1 MSFPTR
7 RSTAT
12 TETLGFKTTPFV
24 FRKMIAWRLLLRTQK
39 MLFYCLTFNYLCT
52 TLHYFKTQLSDYFKP
67 FSYNLRP
74 TLKVSYLALIQ
85 ELWIFSLVFLPKR
98 LHVVIVR
105 WNHSYFLAVVAQA
118 TGKHSFFQIS
128 LGFCAKMPFFLHNDL
143 LLSGQVVAHLIQRSH
158 TTQKHSNCQLC
169 TTHYAN
175 LKEQRQLWEF
185 DRIWLHF
192 FLPSHLE

>member
-1 MSFPTR
+1 
-7 RSTAT
+7 
-12 TETLGFKTTPFV
+12 
-24 FRKMIAWRLLLRTQK
+24 MIAWRLLLPTQK
-39 MLFYCLTFNYLCT
+39 NFFIAWPLTTFVQPCITSKLNCPIIS
-52 TLHYFKTQLSDYFKP
+52 TL
-67 FSYNLRP
+67 SYNLQL
-74 TLKVSYLALIQ
+74 TLKVSYLALVQ
-85 ELWIFSLVFLPKR
+85 ELWSFSLVFLPKR

-143 LLSGQVVAHLIQRSH
+143 LLSSQVVAHLIQRSH